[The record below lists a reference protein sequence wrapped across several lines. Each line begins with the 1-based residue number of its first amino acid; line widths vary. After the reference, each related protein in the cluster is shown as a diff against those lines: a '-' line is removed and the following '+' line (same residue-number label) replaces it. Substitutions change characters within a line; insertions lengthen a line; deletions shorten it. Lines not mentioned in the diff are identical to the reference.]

1 MQRRASYT
9 GVPTYRQGYVSPSG
23 TKVQYS
29 NDWVKFHALEGDGL
43 RTLLYMH
50 LWKKNKGSESAL
62 KSVRLPDTVVYE
74 HNFPRAW
81 YTYDAE
87 SKEINK
93 HPGRMLDAQSIYQHF
108 SQTQNGCD
116 VVAQFL
122 TTCVPQD
129 GSESTEESLLT
140 YMEYFT
146 AETLREF
153 LFGHTR
159 KPDGILQKFVIPKGE
174 TTTRRNAQ
182 LQVMWSP
189 LMTVVY
195 KRTSKHKLDD
205 AQVPIHVRSATFDGD
220 CNLSELTLVAD
231 ESKGRLERIC
241 REVVDHVYFTDRK
254 LITRMVLNF
263 KVDDAN
269 RVWLLWCSSLRVS
282 GDSLNPRNLR
292 VPLMLSMRTEILN
305 DGSSTKDRSMKRRER
320 QQRLLVMDKQL
331 FEFSR
336 DYEFGYYCNSSHVR
350 ECKRLAL
357 TPKAETRAGD
367 SPRRGPPHPLH
378 DAMRYLIAP
387 TPLPTGPEAAAS
399 SSGTAPQQPPL
410 LTPQKHHTGKR
421 EEPQNNIEERIKNE
435 LTAMA
440 LDAWYSVYSSTLS
453 ESPDSMPTRMVA
465 LAEPLVVVLKPKE
478 LARLLDILG
487 LEKPEA
493 VSTPSPSPSPPPPT
507 TTTTQEEKKQDDDKQ
522 VEEQNEKP
530 QQPEVSL
537 ALRTVTMKRG
547 VDFGSGRRLDRPLIN
562 AERDVR
568 ELFEEIFS
576 SREEEIVKHCLSNK
590 RWIW

>member
-1 MQRRASYT
+1 MQRRASHT
-9 GVPTYRQGYVSPSG
+9 GVPTYRQGYISPSG

-43 RTLLYMH
+43 RTLLYVH

-129 GSESTEESLLT
+129 GREASEESFLT

-195 KRTSKHKLDD
+195 KRTNKHNLGDSQ
-205 AQVPIHVRSATFDGD
+205 APVHVRSATFDGD
-220 CNLSELTLVAD
+220 CNLSELSLVAD

-305 DGSSTKDRSMKRRER
+305 DGSSTKDRIIKRGER

-350 ECKRLAL
+350 EFKRLGL
-357 TPKAETRAGD
+357 TPKAETRAAD
-367 SPRRGPPHPLH
+367 SPRQGPAHPLH
-378 DAMRYLIAP
+378 DAMRYLMAAAP
-387 TPLPTGPEAAAS
+387 TAAGTEAAQ
-399 SSGTAPQQPPL
+399 SGTSAAPQQPPL
-410 LTPQKHHTGKR
+410 LASQKNSAGKR
-421 EEPQNNIEERIKNE
+421 DGRHDDVEDRIKSE

-453 ESPDSMPTRMVA
+453 ENPDTMPTRLVV
-465 LAEPLVVVLKPKE
+465 LAEPLVVVLQPTE
-478 LARLLDILG
+478 LERLLAILG
-487 LEKPEA
+487 LEKQEA
-493 VSTPSPSPSPPPPT
+493 LSSTPPPPQQQT
-507 TTTTQEEKKQDDDKQ
+507 KENQNGIKEEGE
-522 VEEQNEKP
+522 EEQGEKQRP
-530 QQPEVSL
+530 SVASV
-537 ALRTVTMKRG
+537 ALRSFKMKPG
-547 VDFGSGRRLDRPLIN
+547 VDLGTGRRLDRPLIN

-576 SREEEIVKHCLSNK
+576 SRKEGIVQHCLSNK
-590 RWIW
+590 SWIW